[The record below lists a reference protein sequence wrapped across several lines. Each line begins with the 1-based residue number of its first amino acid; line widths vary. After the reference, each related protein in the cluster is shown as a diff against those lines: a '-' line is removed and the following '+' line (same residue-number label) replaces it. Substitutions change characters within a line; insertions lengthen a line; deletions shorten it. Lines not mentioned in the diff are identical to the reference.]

1 MEIIYKGRGQGKTA
15 ELIKRSAETGI
26 YIVVSNRNH
35 ALNIVRR
42 AQEMGYNNI
51 PFPITIEEVLR
62 HGFRGTYIKKVLV
75 DDVDLIIKYL
85 LKSVECETMTLTKS
99 EENDK
104 NDEFDWQLSNYNIS
118 NNDSWI

>member
-1 MEIIYKGRGQGKTA
+1 MKIIYKGRGQGKTA
-15 ELIKRSAETGI
+15 ELIKHSAETGT
-26 YIVVSNRNH
+26 YIVVPSRNH
-35 ALNIVRR
+35 ALNIVKQ
-42 AQEMGYNNI
+42 AQEMGYDNI
-51 PFPITIEEVLR
+51 PFPITIDEVLR

-99 EENDK
+99 EEND
-104 NDEFDWQLSNYNIS
+104 EFNWQLSNYNIP